1 MKNLISYLQTS
12 DINSVIIHT
21 LYIVCIILCSCLLG
35 MIIGR
40 VAISISDMKMSKNG
54 KKKFKKKL
62 PLNQEPLYKA
72 ILRIF
77 IITGIFVGLLFCS
90 LDTKT
95 LAYIVKAY
103 KILLIMMIA
112 SAVNA
117 LIQRNLFLIRPVQ
130 EKLKLGKDDTINKLL
145 SKILRGIVDVI
156 AAGLIISE
164 LGYDI
169 TGILA
174 GLGLTSAV
182 IAFAAQDTFKN
193 FFGGFIIL
201 LDKPFLVGDWIQLT
215 NVDIEGIVEDI
226 TFRSTRIRTFKDSLI
241 TIPNSNIVNESII
254 NWSKM
259 NTRRNTINLEVTLD
273 TPIKSLNKA
282 ISDIQ
287 LMLLEHPDIDNEKMY
302 IHFDD
307 IKPNGYNLFIC
318 YFTKITTYSEFLQLK
333 ENINYKIVSILEKN
347 KVKLAYNSQDIYIHP
362 SPQS

>member
-1 MKNLISYLQTS
+1 
-12 DINSVIIHT
+12 
-21 LYIVCIILCSCLLG
+21 
-35 MIIGR
+35 
-40 VAISISDMKMSKNG
+40 MSKNG